1 MARSLANDNDQSNLE
16 NRESRR
22 RLVVGIDG
30 SQRAQEA
37 LAWAMEEADCHRYD
51 IEIVSSWYLP
61 QYDWADVRPPPPDP
75 RVEMAARTRALVVQ
89 AAADVSAALPD
100 IAVSEMAVEGNAA
113 SVLIELSKD
122 ADLLVIGSRG
132 NGGFKGLVL
141 GSVSQQCVSHA
152 QCPVVVVR
160 GTRHGIR

>member
-1 MARSLANDNDQSNLE
+1 MASSMTYNGG
-16 NRESRR
+16 ESTLGDGEPRR
-22 RLVVGIDG
+22 RMVVGIDG
-30 SQRAQEA
+30 SEQAQRA
-37 LAWAMEEADCHRYD
+37 LAWAVDEAARTNYD

-75 RVEMAARTRALVVQ
+75 RVEMAARTRALVEQ
-89 AAADVSAALPD
+89 AATEVSAALPNV
-100 IAVSEMAVEGNAA
+100 AVSEMAVEGNAA
-113 SVLIELSKD
+113 SVLIEHSKD
-122 ADLLVIGSRG
+122 ADLLVVGSRG

-160 GTRHGIR
+160 GARYGTR